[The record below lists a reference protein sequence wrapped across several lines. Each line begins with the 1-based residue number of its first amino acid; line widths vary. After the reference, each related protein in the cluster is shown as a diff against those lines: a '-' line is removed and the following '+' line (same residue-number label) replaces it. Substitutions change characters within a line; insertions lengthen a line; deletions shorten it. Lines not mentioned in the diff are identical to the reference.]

1 MKYIETQPAWLIA
14 GTVSVSL
21 LLTLQPAQAQTQ
33 GTDSE
38 RLAGLEEVVVTA
50 QRREQSMMEVPISLE
65 AWSGTDLREQGMRTM
80 DDLANFSPSVEI
92 DIRTQDQD
100 ISIRGI
106 GTTGNNLTLEQAAPT
121 FVDGIY
127 FGRTSMI
134 KSAFLDLERIEV
146 LRGPQ
151 PVYFGQNATA
161 GAFSLTT
168 RKPGVEWEGDVSL
181 EIGNFGRYTLEGG
194 VGGPVTDTL
203 GIRVAGRWD
212 QLDGYL
218 TDVVT
223 GQPFPFR
230 EDKVGR
236 VILQWAPVDRFE
248 ATFKYEKSRTDAGA
262 DGNAVCLTD
271 GDPKGIQADWVIP
284 GTSSFLESANF
295 IPLSRD
301 CFTQL
306 GVADGLIL
314 YAPPTDLRQED
325 ADSGILDIRE
335 VGKLVRGGSTQPR
348 DNTDFY
354 NTYLDLSY
362 ELENGIELS
371 SLTGWLE
378 YDRGY
383 MRDNGGAPF
392 LTNNQVRTEDFT
404 SFSQEFRVS
413 SAVGE
418 GIEWS
423 IGAYY
428 QKENLDLTSDSIRAN
443 VGRPRRFNNAW
454 QDAEWLSGF
463 GTVTFNFLDDKA
475 SIDLGGRYTEV
486 KKTGFIQGFGAR
498 WLFDIPTANPDAI
511 EVAPGIYTMPW
522 RTDDVPAEWNGQ
534 APIGIEE
541 LSAAIRRTGGPYLD
555 SLDDT
560 EFDPQVTVRYRPTDR
575 LSLYARWAQ
584 AFKAGGF
591 DTGSSSLPDSFE
603 EFSFLPEYAE
613 NFEIGAK
620 GDFWGDRARGSIS
633 LFNMEVKDMQIA
645 TTDVTDGVSQGS
657 RSINAGRQRVRGV
670 EFDVVAAVNEWFTV
684 SVTGALMDGEM
695 VEFTGAGCTEAEINA
710 GLCDPETETIDR
722 SGSQAPRTPDYKFTT
737 KLDYS
742 VPVLDRYL
750 VNLNGTV
757 SYSDGYIDDVEGFEQ
772 VVMWDPHEDV
782 NLKLGFGDVEGA
794 WEVSLWV
801 RNLTE
806 SRPTYHR
813 EFDVDPDGREAK
825 ILSLGDFRTYGLQ
838 FQYNYF

>member
-1 MKYIETQPAWLIA
+1 
-14 GTVSVSL
+14 
-21 LLTLQPAQAQTQ
+21 
-33 GTDSE
+33 
-38 RLAGLEEVVVTA
+38 
-50 QRREQSMMEVPISLE
+50 
-65 AWSGTDLREQGMRTM
+65 
-80 DDLANFSPSVEI
+80 
-92 DIRTQDQD
+92 
-100 ISIRGI
+100 
-106 GTTGNNLTLEQAAPT
+106 
-121 FVDGIY
+121 
-127 FGRTSMI
+127 
-134 KSAFLDLERIEV
+134 
-146 LRGPQ
+146 
-151 PVYFGQNATA
+151 
-161 GAFSLTT
+161 
-168 RKPGVEWEGDVSL
+168 
-181 EIGNFGRYTLEGG
+181 
-194 VGGPVTDTL
+194 
-203 GIRVAGRWD
+203 
-212 QLDGYL
+212 
-218 TDVVT
+218 
-223 GQPFPFR
+223 
-230 EDKVGR
+230 
-236 VILQWAPVDRFE
+236 
-248 ATFKYEKSRTDAGA
+248 
-262 DGNAVCLTD
+262 
-271 GDPKGIQADWVIP
+271 
-284 GTSSFLESANF
+284 
-295 IPLSRD
+295 
-301 CFTQL
+301 
-306 GVADGLIL
+306 
-314 YAPPTDLRQED
+314 
-325 ADSGILDIRE
+325 
-335 VGKLVRGGSTQPR
+335 
-348 DNTDFY
+348 
-354 NTYLDLSY
+354 
-362 ELENGIELS
+362 
-371 SLTGWLE
+371 
-378 YDRGY
+378 
-383 MRDNGGAPF
+383 
-392 LTNNQVRTEDFT
+392 
-404 SFSQEFRVS
+404 
-413 SAVGE
+413 
-418 GIEWS
+418 
-423 IGAYY
+423 
-428 QKENLDLTSDSIRAN
+428 
-443 VGRPRRFNNAW
+443 
-454 QDAEWLSGF
+454 
-463 GTVTFNFLDDKA
+463 
-475 SIDLGGRYTEV
+475 
-486 KKTGFIQGFGAR
+486 
-498 WLFDIPTANPDAI
+498 NPDAI